1 MSQTILEIRPD
12 LRIEIYTVPG
22 SARIRWNLPGNP
34 PCMFDPTDG
43 SWHPYDQ
50 DDPLEILSRISPTDI
65 AQIVFRL
72 LRFSENRRLHI
83 TGLNA
88 S

>member
-1 MSQTILEIRPD
+1 MEFLAQYRH
-12 LRIEIYTVPG
+12 PG
-22 SARIRWNLPGNP
+22 EGAGDFERMNALP
-34 PCMFDPTDG
+34 DG